1 MAFDIPNL
9 HIEQNSP
16 EGQNLQAIIQR
27 DHVSPEEAIR
37 RALRHPAVAQK
48 TPGQE
53 LIGLFSSDEDRALMD
68 EVMEIVRERRT
79 REDPRDFSL

>member
-1 MAFDIPNL
+1 MPFDIPNL
-9 HIEQNSP
+9 HIEQNSR

-37 RALRHPAVAQK
+37 RALRNPAVALK

-53 LIGLFSSDEDRALMD
+53 MIGLFSSDEDRALMD
-68 EVMEIVRERRT
+68 EVMELARERRNL
-79 REDPRDFSL
+79 DQPRDFGL